1 NDRVIDLS
9 YAAAYML
16 GFHNKGT
23 AMVEIEAVLP
33 GAPSNMPILADT
45 APAAAPAA
53 AVTSPATSSAAG
65 SLSAAAVTQPTLA
78 AASTAS
84 GIGQYLQVGAFADLA
99 AAQRLIAKLQ
109 TMTSRPVFIRSVDAE
124 NTTLH
129 RVRIGPIP
137 EVAEI

>member
-1 NDRVIDLS
+1 
-9 YAAAYML
+9 
-16 GFHNKGT
+16 
-23 AMVEIEAVLP
+23 
-33 GAPSNMPILADT
+33 ADT

-53 AVTSPATSSAAG
+53 AVTSAATSSAAG
-65 SLSAAAVTQPTLA
+65 SLSAAPVTQPTLA

-137 EVAEI
+137 EVAEISQITELVVAADLGRPYTVRDEFAEIR